1 MPAMRAYELALSIIR
16 EAAGPETI
24 LLAVGSPPI
33 GGFDSVDAW
42 RLGPDIAVQL
52 FDASWYFVQGTA
64 RSSAARWPFCVHTL
78 CDGDPALLRT
88 LPRAEV
94 EAAAWIAA
102 LGGGAFFLS
111 DDLRDLESERTT
123 WLTRDMAEQGLSGM
137 PAVPIS
143 SQMTLVPIQLNSQ
156 LLEQSRQQATHRVPL
171 RWLLHDGKQLQLN
184 ITDEAVTGDDELPPR
199 TFTISP

>member
-1 MPAMRAYELALSIIR
+1 M
-16 EAAGPETI
+16 
-24 LLAVGSPPI
+24 
-33 GGFDSVDAW
+33 
-42 RLGPDIAVQL
+42 
-52 FDASWYFVQGTA
+52 
-64 RSSAARWPFCVHTL
+64 PFCVHTL

-94 EAAAWIAA
+94 EGAAWIAA

-156 LLEQSRQQATHRVPL
+156 LLEQS
-171 RWLLHDGKQLQLN
+171 DGKPLIECPYVGYFMMASN
-184 ITDEAVTGDDELPPR
+184 CSST
-199 TFTISP
+199 SPMRR